1 MQYLQIFK
9 KKTNM
14 PITHNKRN
22 FLCEIAGGIDVFM
35 NCTYLS
41 DEIHAGQ
48 DEDIEVYI
56 KNNILDGSSFCE
68 EKFCKAMQSID
79 DKTLRDLL
87 YYFEDRDL
95 SMAEAYNDS
104 CLGLNDL
111 PPELTDIAE
120 AILDQD
126 IVTFTDFLE
135 Y

>member
-1 MQYLQIFK
+1 MS
-9 KKTNM
+9 
-14 PITHNKRN
+14 ITHNKKE
-22 FLCEIAGGIDVFM
+22 FLCYISGGIGVFM

-95 SMAEAYNDS
+95 SMVEAYNES
-104 CLGLNDL
+104 CLGLDDL
-111 PPELTDIAE
+111 PQELTDIAE

-126 IVTFTDFLE
+126 IITFTDFLE

>member
-1 MQYLQIFK
+1 MSAIAG
-9 KKTNM
+9 
-14 PITHNKRN
+14 KRE
-22 FLCEIAGGIDVFM
+22 FLCEVVGGIEVFM

-56 KNNILDGSSFCE
+56 KNNILDGPSFSD
-68 EKFCKAMQSID
+68 EKFCKAMQTID

-87 YYFEDRDL
+87 YYFEDRDM
-95 SMAEAYNDS
+95 SMVEVYNES
-104 CLGLNDL
+104 CLGLDDL
-111 PPELTDIAE
+111 PQELTDIAE

-126 IVTFTDFLE
+126 IITFTDFLE

>member
-1 MQYLQIFK
+1 MSAIAG
-9 KKTNM
+9 
-14 PITHNKRN
+14 KRE
-22 FLCEIAGGIDVFM
+22 FLCEVAGGIEVFM

-48 DEDIEVYI
+48 DDDIEVYI
-56 KNNILDGSSFCE
+56 KNNILDGSSFCC
-68 EKFCKAMQSID
+68 EKFCKAMQTID
-79 DKTLRDLL
+79 YKTLRDLL
-87 YYFEDRDL
+87 YYFEDRDM
-95 SMAEAYNDS
+95 SMVEVFNES
-104 CLGLNDL
+104 CLGLDDL